1 MDNSI
6 FFIVLFASFT
16 HAIWNGMVKN
26 HQDKA
31 IAISGIV
38 FGRLPL
44 SIIAIIF
51 LPLPTAESIPY
62 LIISVIIHQGYQW
75 FLLSSYEIGDLTKVY
90 PIARGTGPLVATII
104 SISFLGLVL
113 DSLIILSIGFV
124 CGGILTLSL
133 FDKSKKNYQIIKY
146 SLLTGLCIGLYSI
159 TDGYGARVSLS
170 AVSFISWT
178 FIINAFLH
186 PLVISL
192 KNEKNIIERVKKN
205 GKKMF
210 FIGGSLD
217 YLTYM
222 IIVWAFTKAPIPM
235 VGALRET
242 SIFFSIFIGYFF
254 LKEKITLAKIL
265 SITLVIA
272 GVIGLK
278 LF

>member
-90 PIARGTGPLVATII
+90 PISRGTGPLVATII
-104 SISFLGLVL
+104 SISFFGLVL

-124 CGGILTLSL
+124 CGGIITLSL

-242 SIFFSIFIGYFF
+242 SILFTMLIGYFF
-254 LKEKITLAKIL
+254 LKEKITPIKIL
-265 SITLVIA
+265 SILMILS
-272 GVIGLK
+272 GVVALK
-278 LF
+278 LL

>member
-124 CGGILTLSL
+124 CGGIITLSL

-146 SLLTGLCIGLYSI
+146 
-159 TDGYGARVSLS
+159 
-170 AVSFISWT
+170 
-178 FIINAFLH
+178 
-186 PLVISL
+186 
-192 KNEKNIIERVKKN
+192 
-205 GKKMF
+205 
-210 FIGGSLD
+210 
-217 YLTYM
+217 
-222 IIVWAFTKAPIPM
+222 
-235 VGALRET
+235 
-242 SIFFSIFIGYFF
+242 
-254 LKEKITLAKIL
+254 
-265 SITLVIA
+265 
-272 GVIGLK
+272 
-278 LF
+278 

>member
-104 SISFLGLVL
+104 SIS
-113 DSLIILSIGFV
+113 LSSSAAPFPQAIGVYSRF
-124 CGGILTLSL
+124 
-133 FDKSKKNYQIIKY
+133 KSEFP
-146 SLLTGLCIGLYSI
+146 LL
-159 TDGYGARVSLS
+159 
-170 AVSFISWT
+170 
-178 FIINAFLH
+178 LH
-186 PLVISL
+186 L
-192 KNEKNIIERVKKN
+192 
-205 GKKMF
+205 
-210 FIGGSLD
+210 
-217 YLTYM
+217 
-222 IIVWAFTKAPIPM
+222 
-235 VGALRET
+235 
-242 SIFFSIFIGYFF
+242 
-254 LKEKITLAKIL
+254 
-265 SITLVIA
+265 
-272 GVIGLK
+272 
-278 LF
+278 

>member
-124 CGGILTLSL
+124 CGGIITLSL

-254 LKEKITLAKIL
+254 LKEKIAPAKIF
-265 SITLVIA
+265 SIILILA

-278 LF
+278 IF

>member
-104 SISFLGLVL
+104 SISFFGLVL

-124 CGGILTLSL
+124 CGGIIILSL
-133 FDKSKKNYQIIKY
+133 FDKSKKNYQIIK
-146 SLLTGLCIGLYSI
+146 
-159 TDGYGARVSLS
+159 V
-170 AVSFISWT
+170 
-178 FIINAFLH
+178 
-186 PLVISL
+186 
-192 KNEKNIIERVKKN
+192 
-205 GKKMF
+205 
-210 FIGGSLD
+210 
-217 YLTYM
+217 
-222 IIVWAFTKAPIPM
+222 
-235 VGALRET
+235 
-242 SIFFSIFIGYFF
+242 
-254 LKEKITLAKIL
+254 
-265 SITLVIA
+265 
-272 GVIGLK
+272 
-278 LF
+278 

>member
-75 FLLSSYEIGDLTKVY
+75 FLLSSYQIGDLTKVY
-90 PIARGTGPLVATII
+90 PISRGTGPLVATII

-124 CGGILTLSL
+124 CGGIITLSL

-254 LKEKITLAKIL
+254 LKEKITPAKIF
-265 SITLVIA
+265 SIILILA

-278 LF
+278 IF

>member
-1 MDNSI
+1 
-6 FFIVLFASFT
+6 
-16 HAIWNGMVKN
+16 MVKN

-90 PIARGTGPLVATII
+90 PISRGTGPLVATII

-124 CGGILTLSL
+124 CGGIITLSL

-254 LKEKITLAKIL
+254 LKEKITPAKIF
-265 SITLVIA
+265 SIILILA

>member
-44 SIIAIIF
+44 SVIAIIF

-124 CGGILTLSL
+124 CGGIITLSL

-254 LKEKITLAKIL
+254 LKEKITPAKIF
-265 SITLVIA
+265 SIILILA
-272 GVIGLK
+272 GVIGLN

>member
-1 MDNSI
+1 MDNNV
-6 FFIVLFASFT
+6 FLIVLFASAM

-26 HQDKA
+26 HSDKA

-44 SIIAIIF
+44 SLIAIIL
-51 LPLPTAESIPY
+51 LPLPSAESLPY
-62 LIISVIIHQGYQW
+62 MLVSVIIHQGYQW

-90 PIARGTGPLVATII
+90 PIARGTGPLVATVI
-104 SISFLGLVL
+104 SIFILGLVL
-113 DSLIILSIGFV
+113 DNLIILSI
-124 CGGILTLSL
+124 CLICAGIIFLSI
-133 FDKSKKNYQIIKY
+133 FDRSYKNYKIIKY

-159 TDGYGARVSLS
+159 TDGYGARISLS
-170 AVSFISWT
+170 AISFVSWT
-178 FIINAFLH
+178 FIINALFF
-186 PLVISL
+186 PLIISF

-222 IIVWAFTKAPIPM
+222 IVVWAFTKAPIPM
-235 VGALRET
+235 VGALRES

-254 LKEKITLAKIL
+254 LKEKITPAKIF
-265 SITLVIA
+265 SIILILA

>member
-44 SIIAIIF
+44 SVIAIIF

-124 CGGILTLSL
+124 CGGIITLSL

-192 KNEKNIIERVKKN
+192 KNEKNIVERVKKN

-254 LKEKITLAKIL
+254 LKEKITPAKIF
-265 SITLVIA
+265 SIILILA

-278 LF
+278 IF

>member
-44 SIIAIIF
+44 SVIAIIF

-124 CGGILTLSL
+124 CGGIITLSL

-242 SIFFSIFIGYFF
+242 SILFSILIGYFF
-254 LKEKITLAKIL
+254 LKEKITTTKVI
-265 SITLVIA
+265 SIFLIVI
-272 GVIGLK
+272 GVIGIK